1 MKQETGTIH
10 IDTYFTCLEHMK
22 RKFERDG
29 RKYPVKT
36 DSRESYLQWKQEI
49 RQKLWELL
57 GLSEME
63 TCPLD
68 SRTEEIVLLENGILR
83 EKVRIQVEPGVWMT
97 MYILIPENARNRK
110 DGGNCK
116 NTGNQE
122 KDQRP
127 SCVIAPPGH
136 QGAGK
141 YSVAGCRDIPA
152 VKKMIDHYHYD
163 YGMQL
168 AKRGLVVL
176 CPDCR
181 GFGERREQALWG
193 DEEQVFLNSSCF
205 HLAHMAEPLGMTVA
219 GMLTWDLMRLV
230 DYIEKRDE
238 WDLENIGCVGF
249 SGGGMQTLW
258 LAAMDERIA
267 RACISGYMYGYQ
279 ESLLELNGNCSCN
292 YVPGLWKLVDMGD
305 VGAMIAPRPL
315 IIQSCREDHLNGKR
329 GIANAVRQVEIIR
342 LAYQCLDAGDHLY
355 HQICE
360 GGHQW
365 HEEAADLFADSLND
379 TSLRKPFTPNII

>member
-1 MKQETGTIH
+1 MSQETIH

-22 RKFERDG
+22 RQFDRKG
-29 RKYPVKT
+29 RQCPVKT
-36 DSRESYLQWKQEI
+36 ESRDAYVQWKQEM

-63 TCPLD
+63 TCPLE
-68 SRTEEIVLLENGILR
+68 SRTEERVLLKNGILR
-83 EKVRIQVEPGVWMT
+83 EKVRIQVEPDVWMPV
-97 MYILIPENARNRK
+97 YILIPEKAQTK
-110 DGGNCK
+110 GPG
-116 NTGNQE
+116 
-122 KDQRP
+122 QRP

-141 YSVAGCRDIPA
+141 YSVAGCREIPA
-152 VKKMIDHYHYD
+152 VNKMIDHYHYD

-168 AKRGLVVL
+168 AERGFVAL

-181 GFGERREQALWG
+181 GFGERREEALWG
-193 DEEQVFLNSSCF
+193 DEEQAFLNSTCF

-230 DYIEKRDE
+230 DYIEQRGE
-238 WDLENIGCVGF
+238 WDPDDIGCVGF

-258 LAAMDERIA
+258 LAAMDDRIA
-267 RACISGYMYGYQ
+267 RACISGYLYGYRD
-279 ESLLELNGNCSCN
+279 SLLELNGNCSCN
-292 YVPGLWKLVDMGD
+292 YVPGLWKLADMGD
-305 VGAMIAPRPL
+305 IGALIAPRPL

-329 GIANAVRQVEIIR
+329 GIANVTEQVDIIR
-342 LAYQCLDAGDHLY
+342 SAYRCLGAEMRLH
-355 HQICE
+355 HQILG

-365 HEEAADLFADSLND
+365 HEEGADLFAELGKE
-379 TSLRKPFTPNII
+379 TQG